1 MSTSQTKFEA
11 LKLTNDRIRRL
22 KSSHMTALLEAQKA
36 TEGADRSFCN
46 GKEQG
51 IDMGLA
57 LLESLY
63 EDLKGFDMGVASI
76 IGKHVLSVELDCF
89 DSNGIGFSTL
99 DVDIHYEVL
108 ARRRNQCLLARLI
121 CRRWLPALQELVR

>member
-11 LKLTNDRIRRL
+11 LKLTNERIRRL
-22 KSSHMTALLEAQKA
+22 QASHMTALLDVQKSR
-36 TEGADRSFCN
+36 EGPSRAFCK

-63 EDLKGFDMGVASI
+63 EDLKGV
-76 IGKHVLSVELDCF
+76 
-89 DSNGIGFSTL
+89 
-99 DVDIHYEVL
+99 
-108 ARRRNQCLLARLI
+108 
-121 CRRWLPALQELVR
+121 

>member
-11 LKLTNDRIRRL
+11 LKLTNERIRRL
-22 KSSHMTALLEAQKA
+22 QASHMTALLDVQKS
-36 TEGADRSFCN
+36 TEGADRSFCK

-63 EDLKGFDMGVASI
+63 EDLKGV
-76 IGKHVLSVELDCF
+76 
-89 DSNGIGFSTL
+89 
-99 DVDIHYEVL
+99 
-108 ARRRNQCLLARLI
+108 
-121 CRRWLPALQELVR
+121 

>member
-22 KSSHMTALLEAQKA
+22 QASHMTALLDVQKS
-36 TEGADRSFCN
+36 TEGPGRSFCK

-63 EDLKGFDMGVASI
+63 DDLKG
-76 IGKHVLSVELDCF
+76 VE
-89 DSNGIGFSTL
+89 
-99 DVDIHYEVL
+99 
-108 ARRRNQCLLARLI
+108 
-121 CRRWLPALQELVR
+121 

>member
-11 LKLTNDRIRRL
+11 LKLTNERIRRL
-22 KSSHMTALLEAQKA
+22 QASHMTALLDVQKS
-36 TEGADRSFCN
+36 TEGPSRSFCK

-63 EDLKGFDMGVASI
+63 EDLKGV
-76 IGKHVLSVELDCF
+76 
-89 DSNGIGFSTL
+89 
-99 DVDIHYEVL
+99 
-108 ARRRNQCLLARLI
+108 
-121 CRRWLPALQELVR
+121 

>member
-1 MSTSQTKFEA
+1 MSTSQANFEA
-11 LKLTNDRIRRL
+11 LRLTSERIRRL

-36 TEGADRSFCN
+36 TESADRSFCK

-63 EDLKGFDMGVASI
+63 EDLKG
-76 IGKHVLSVELDCF
+76 VE
-89 DSNGIGFSTL
+89 
-99 DVDIHYEVL
+99 
-108 ARRRNQCLLARLI
+108 
-121 CRRWLPALQELVR
+121 

>member
-1 MSTSQTKFEA
+1 MNTSQEKFEA
-11 LKLTNDRIRRL
+11 LKLTNERIRRL

-36 TEGADRSFCN
+36 KEGADRSFCN

-63 EDLKGFDMGVASI
+63 EDLKGV
-76 IGKHVLSVELDCF
+76 
-89 DSNGIGFSTL
+89 
-99 DVDIHYEVL
+99 
-108 ARRRNQCLLARLI
+108 
-121 CRRWLPALQELVR
+121 